1 MYDPNQYIPDLTER
15 YASDQEET
23 TECECEC
30 GCGDCPCSADDG
42 DE

>member
-23 TECECEC
+23 TECEC